1 MAKIKNLLFDLGGV
15 LLNID
20 YVKTADA
27 FKKLGVLQFDEL
39 YSQSDANH
47 LFEELET
54 GKISNDNFYN
64 AIRQYC
70 APSTTKEQIKT
81 AWDAMLLNFRIESL
95 NCLEAL
101 SEKYNVYLLSN
112 TNSIHLNAFT
122 KIFGQETGK
131 PSLDDYFTKA
141 YYSHIIQHRKP
152 YPSTYEFVLKD
163 AGIKAGE
170 TLFIDDSIVN
180 IEGAREAGLLTH
192 HLLPGQAIEEINFD
206 NYIQDYFT
214 SSKSM

>member
-20 YVKTADA
+20 YNKTADA

-39 YSQSDANH
+39 YSQSGANH

-64 AIRQYC
+64 AIEQYC
-70 APSTTKEQIKT
+70 AAATTKEQIKN
-81 AWDAMLLNFRIESL
+81 AWNAMLLNFRIKSL
-95 NCLEAL
+95 NCLEEL

-112 TNSIHLNAFT
+112 TNSIHLKAFA
-122 KIFGQETGK
+122 KIFEEETGK
-131 PSLDDYFTKA
+131 SSLDDYFIKA
-141 YYSHIIQHRKP
+141 YYSHSIQQRKP
-152 YPSTYEFVLKD
+152 YPATYEFVLSD
-163 AGIKAGE
+163 AGLNAEE

-180 IEGAREAGLLTH
+180 IEGAREVKLLTH
-192 HLLPGQAIEEINFD
+192 HLLPGQAIEAINFD
-206 NYIQDYFT
+206 NYIQDYLT
-214 SSKSM
+214 SSKSI